1 MSKFIKKITK
11 SKKNPRNILVLGT
24 GFERLED
31 LCNSFASVFIISTE
45 EQIVRKRNLIY
56 KENFNQIEMLPD
68 IDVIVMDRN
77 QDLHV
82 SKLPPLLNKYQ
93 PVILVQGIELFGK
106 AEYKFLKTYG
116 YAVTQMFN
124 DSHLWK
130 KIN

>member
-11 SKKNPRNILVLGT
+11 SKKDPRNILVLGT
-24 GFERLED
+24 GFGRLED
-31 LCNSFASVFIISTE
+31 LCSRFASIFIISTD
-45 EQIVRKRNLIY
+45 EQTVRKRNLIY
-56 KENFNQIEMLPD
+56 KESFNQIEMLPD

-77 QDLHV
+77 QDIHI
-82 SKLPPLLNKYQ
+82 SKLTPLLNKYQ

-106 AEYKFLKTYG
+106 ADYKFLKTYG

>member
-11 SKKNPRNILVLGT
+11 SKKNPRNILVIGT

-31 LCNSFASVFIISTE
+31 LCESFPSIFIISTG
-45 EQIVRKRNLIY
+45 EQTVRKRNLIY
-56 KENFNQIEMLPD
+56 KESFDHLEHLPD

-77 QDLHV
+77 QDIHV
-82 SKLPPLLNKYQ
+82 SKLPPLLNRFQ
-93 PVILVQGIELFGK
+93 PIILVQGIELFGK
-106 AEYKFLKTYG
+106 AEYKFLKNYG

>member
-1 MSKFIKKITK
+1 
-11 SKKNPRNILVLGT
+11 
-24 GFERLED
+24 
-31 LCNSFASVFIISTE
+31 
-45 EQIVRKRNLIY
+45 
-56 KENFNQIEMLPD
+56 MLPD

-77 QDLHV
+77 QDLHI

>member
-24 GFERLED
+24 GSGRLED
-31 LCNSFASVFIISTE
+31 LCNGFASIFIISTG
-45 EQIVRKRNLIY
+45 EQTVRKRNLIY
-56 KENFNQIEMLPD
+56 KESFDQIETLPD
-68 IDVIVMDRN
+68 IDVIIMDRN
-77 QDLHV
+77 QDIHI
-82 SKLPPLLNKYQ
+82 SKLPPLLNKFQ
-93 PVILVQGIELFGK
+93 PIILVDGIELFGK

>member
-11 SKKNPRNILVLGT
+11 SKKDPRNILVLGI
-24 GFERLED
+24 GFDRLED
-31 LCNSFASVFIISTE
+31 LCNSFASIFIISTE
-45 EQIVRKRNLIY
+45 KQIVRKRNLIY
-56 KENFNQIEMLPD
+56 KENFDQLEMLPD

-77 QDLHV
+77 QDLHI
-82 SKLPPLLNKYQ
+82 SKLLSLLNKYQ

>member
-11 SKKNPRNILVLGT
+11 SKKNPRNILVIGT

-31 LCNSFASVFIISTE
+31 LCDNFPSIFIISTG
-45 EQIVRKRNLIY
+45 EQTVRKRNLIY
-56 KENFNQIEMLPD
+56 KESFDHLEHLPD

-77 QDLHV
+77 QDIHV
-82 SKLPPLLNKYQ
+82 SKLPPLLNRFQ
-93 PVILVQGIELFGK
+93 PIILVQGTELFGK
-106 AEYKFLKTYG
+106 AEYKFLKNYG